1 MLECET
7 ENVVD
12 LEAVAVCCRVLGALF
27 YLPPDRPG
35 VAPILASLRERKLI
49 ADWPLGASATLREL
63 SEDFAL
69 ALAGDNAMAEMT
81 AEYQRLFI
89 GPDALEAPPW
99 GSVYLEEDGTLFGVS
114 TQALRDFLEI
124 QGVSLNTG
132 VHEPE
137 DHIGLLLWAAAWLA
151 EQKQEAALR
160 QLLEQHLLNWSGIYL
175 QSLQESARHPFY
187 QKLAVLTAATLREF
201 LPITHREAAGD
212 QLS

>member
-1 MLECET
+1 MSECET

-27 YLPPDRPG
+27 YMPPDSPG

-49 ADWPLGASATLREL
+49 EDWPFGASATLRGL
-63 SEDFAL
+63 SEGFAL
-69 ALAGDNAMAEMT
+69 AVAGAPAMAEMT

-99 GSVYLEEDGTLFGVS
+99 GSVYLEEDGTLFGAS
-114 TQALRDFLEI
+114 TQALRNFLVA
-124 QGVSLNTG
+124 QGVVLNTG

-151 EQKQEAALR
+151 ERKQEVALR
-160 QLLEQHLLNWSGIYL
+160 NLLEEHFFSWSGIYL
-175 QSLQESARHPFY
+175 RTLQEAARHPFY
-187 QKLAVLTAATLREF
+187 EALAVLAAVTLPEF
-201 LPITHREAAGD
+201 LPINHRRRAGD